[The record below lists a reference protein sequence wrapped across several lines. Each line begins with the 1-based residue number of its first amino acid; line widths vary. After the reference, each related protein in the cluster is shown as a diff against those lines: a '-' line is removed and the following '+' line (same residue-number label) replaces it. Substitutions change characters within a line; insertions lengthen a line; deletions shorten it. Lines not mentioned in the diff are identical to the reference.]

1 MDLEVC
7 SCGEDSVIVLN
18 FKGYCQKCFRRETG
32 CNDPAFYNDWRTRNS
47 KTKSQQ
53 NKENA
58 YKARLGRTIKRS
70 IE

>member
-7 SCGEDSVIVLN
+7 SCGVDSVIVFN
-18 FKGYCQKCFRRETG
+18 FKGYCKKCFCKETG
-32 CNDPAFYNDWRTRNS
+32 CSDPAFYSDWRTRNS

-53 NKENA
+53 NKEDA
-58 YKARLGRTIKRS
+58 YKARLERTIKRS